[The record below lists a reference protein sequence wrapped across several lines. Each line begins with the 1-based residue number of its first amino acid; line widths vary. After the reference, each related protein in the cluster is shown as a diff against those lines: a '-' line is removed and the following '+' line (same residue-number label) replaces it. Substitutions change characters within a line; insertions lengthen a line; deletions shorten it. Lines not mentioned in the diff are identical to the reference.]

1 MRLSPHTAMVCHHHC
16 KFYSPGLSPISQ
28 VCWPLSGETLMGT
41 ESCFCRR
48 SVSWRV
54 QECFL
59 QEVGLDQG
67 EIWIKV
73 LRNRGNSF
81 GKDVKV

>member
-1 MRLSPHTAMVCHHHC
+1 M
-16 KFYSPGLSPISQ
+16 
-28 VCWPLSGETLMGT
+28 SGQ
-41 ESCFCRR
+41 
-48 SVSWRV
+48 V